1 MNACTIVSSFGAGA
15 ARVDWVGSRL
25 LDRPEGKQASFRA
38 RIAHPELTTLYDY
51 WLGRS
56 SDGAVM
62 ARADLD
68 PTAMPSL
75 LRHLVLADVGDGG
88 RSISYRLVG
97 TGIVAA
103 HGFDFTGWSV
113 ERLTSGA
120 TLAFTQRLY
129 GTVVTRAVPVYSE
142 GRFRW
147 VDKEYHWTKRL
158 HLPLSRAGDGE
169 VDMVLVGQ
177 FYEPKHGPGELV
189 LPAQAAELSADRAA
203 LAAAR

>member
-1 MNACTIVSSFGAGA
+1 MGSAGLSA
-15 ARVDWVGSRL
+15 HPANSVGSRL
-25 LDRPEGKQASFRA
+25 LARPEGNQASFRA

-62 ARADLD
+62 ARAALD
-68 PTAMPSL
+68 PTAMPGL
-75 LRHLVLADVGDGG
+75 LRHLVLADVADGG

-97 TGIVAA
+97 TEIVAA
-103 HGFDFTGWSV
+103 HGFDFTGWSI

-158 HLPLSRAGDGE
+158 HLPLSRAGDGQ

-177 FYEPKHGPGELV
+177 FYELKHGPGELI
-189 LPAQAAELSADRAA
+189 LPAQPAELSADRAT